1 MKSLTGLFTICLS
14 LLNKNV
20 YMLHCLV
27 LLLKENKTWLLSTF
41 CNQFHFPD
49 IDPDFSSWFIF
60 RWHFQRY
67 FARNKFCECEI
78 LFVPLTHSQNCYMEV
93 QTKPYRTAK
102 LNFKSKLS
110 KLMQNVEVIIETIAV
125 LQVSQS
131 NFKAWQQ

>member
-1 MKSLTGLFTICLS
+1 MFTCCTAWSYCSKRIKHDSCLLFAI
-14 LLNKNV
+14 N
-20 YMLHCLV
+20 
-27 LLLKENKTWLLSTF
+27 
-41 CNQFHFPD
+41 
-49 IDPDFSSWFIF
+49 FIF
-60 RWHFQRY
+60 QIFILIFQADL
-67 FARNKFCECEI
+67 FSDGTFKDILQGINFVNVKFC
-78 LFVPLTHSQNCYMEV
+78 LYHSRIPKNCYMEV